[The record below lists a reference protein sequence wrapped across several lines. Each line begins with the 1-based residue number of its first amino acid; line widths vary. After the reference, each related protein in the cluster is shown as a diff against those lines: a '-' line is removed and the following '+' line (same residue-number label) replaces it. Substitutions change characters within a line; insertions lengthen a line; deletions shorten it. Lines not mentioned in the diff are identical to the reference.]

1 MVALRLVLVL
11 AFVAPQWV
19 VIFARESEVPP
30 LPVRPGHPPDPFGGG
45 GGNCPPLPRKV
56 TKLEQLARRRCS
68 WGDHGMCVFSRLV
81 SHKCRRADAIEK
93 DGDFTSHTTQRYC
106 RQAGNQSK

>member
-1 MVALRLVLVL
+1 MVVLRLVLVL

-30 LPVRPGHPPDPFGGG
+30 LPARPGHPPDPFGGG

-68 WGDHGMCVFSRLV
+68 WEGITECVFFLV
-81 SHKCRRADAIEK
+81 SSHKCRRADAIEK

-106 RQAGNQSK
+106 RQAARVVK